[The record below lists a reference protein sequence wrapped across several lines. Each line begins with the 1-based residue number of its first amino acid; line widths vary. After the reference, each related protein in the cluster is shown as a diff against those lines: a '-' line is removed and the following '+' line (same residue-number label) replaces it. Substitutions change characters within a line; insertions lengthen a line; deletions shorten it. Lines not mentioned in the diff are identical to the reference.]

1 MLGKLSGFMFAP
13 PDQQPAAIEAYI
25 GLAKKYHAI
34 VERNLTHHG
43 GKFAAGDQITIADFV
58 MASHIGN
65 YIENANFPL
74 AQQMKESLAE
84 TPKFQTYC
92 QTVLETFSY
101 LKTRPQPLPP
111 F

>member
-25 GLAKKYHAI
+25 ELATKYHNI
-34 VERNLTHHG
+34 VEKNLAHHG
-43 GKFAAGDQITIADFV
+43 GKFAAGNTVTIADFV

-74 AQQMKESLAE
+74 AQQMKDTLSG
-84 TPKFQTYC
+84 TPLF
-92 QTVLETFSY
+92 
-101 LKTRPQPLPP
+101 
-111 F
+111 